1 MRKVYPLFLLAILPT
16 PTAAQT
22 AAGDSVSYDL
32 VPPSRLEVRTGKAG
46 LLGFAGH
53 DHVIRARSFS
63 GRIVFYPDQLTASH
77 VTVSVPTDS
86 LEVTTPPDTAE
97 IRKVTAAMREDVLD
111 VAHFPEITLTGR
123 AVERAGDTVRV
134 DAVLTMKGQS
144 QNVPLIVGAGL
155 GADTVRATTTFT
167 VKQTDFGIRP
177 YRGGPGGTVRVA
189 DRVTF
194 IIEAIA
200 VRRQ

>member
-1 MRKVYPLFLLAILPT
+1 MRKVYPLFLFAILPT

-86 LEVTTPPDTAE
+86 LEVITPPDTAE

-111 VAHFPEITLTGR
+111 AAHFPEITLTGR

-167 VKQTDFGIRP
+167 VNQTDFGIRP

>member
-22 AAGDSVSYDL
+22 AARDSVSYDL

-86 LEVTTPPDTAE
+86 LEVITPPDTAE

-111 VAHFPEITLTGR
+111 AAHFPEITLTGR

-134 DAVLTMKGQS
+134 DAILTMKGQS